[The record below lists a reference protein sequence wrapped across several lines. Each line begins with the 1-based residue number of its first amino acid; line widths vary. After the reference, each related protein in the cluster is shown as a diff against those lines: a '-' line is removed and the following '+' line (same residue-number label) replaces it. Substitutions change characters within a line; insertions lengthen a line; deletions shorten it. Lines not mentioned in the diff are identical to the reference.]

1 MEWLVKSLEG
11 VELHP
16 DADEKAS
23 TREEL
28 LSALRFR
35 NSRNKLDRSP
45 PPYIVILT
53 KLIGGWP
60 SIVNRGSRFALQACR
75 KFLDQVRILVKLKIL
90 WNHGAILLS
99 LEVEKSYMLPL

>member
-1 MEWLVKSLEG
+1 MEWFVKSLEG

-23 TREEL
+23 TQEEL

-35 NSRNKLDRSP
+35 DARSKWDRLP
-45 PPYIVILT
+45 PPYIVIRT

-60 SIVNRGSRFALQACR
+60 SIVNGGCRFVLQARR
-75 KFLDQVRILVKLKIL
+75 KFLVQVRILVKVKIL
-90 WNHGAILLS
+90 WNHDRILLS
-99 LEVEKSYMLPL
+99 PRAGE